1 MPERQLI
8 DYIKNQ
14 SELGISL
21 PEIKNTL
28 LSKGWTEE
36 DINLAID
43 ELNKIPTPQPVLNQ
57 EKNTET
63 TTTKISV
70 FQNLFKSKVALGVTI
85 LLGTLLFISFGVA
98 GYYIYSQN
106 NPDFIYKRAIINT
119 LNIKNMEF
127 EVIGSMSW
135 DYLKIN
141 YNNTGQIEIG
151 NSPQETKIKNTIKLS
166 RVLTESLNIENGIYD
181 QFPNEIKLDLFFNN
195 NELYFNPS
203 PETRNLI
210 FSGFYIS
217 NKQLLDPNKWIKV
230 DKSSFSDIENFDVGN
245 LKKLNDLLFNF
256 KNVKIKFVESE
267 KIDKVE
273 YLKFSYEIPRETM
286 DKFIDDFIKE
296 YIPSASSEEVPDDFK
311 QNTHKYLSNG
321 FIWVNKKDAIVTKI
335 IPTFPKDDPFKLS
348 LEYNLKSYN
357 KELNLQ
363 TPKNYIDFNE
373 LMNYNDSFMVPSDN
387 DYNFDSTEVTY

>member
-363 TPKNYIDFNE
+363 TPKNYIDFTE
-373 LMNYNDSFMVPSDN
+373 LMNYNDNFTIPSDN
-387 DYNFDSTEVTY
+387 EYNFDSNDITY

>member
-14 SELGISL
+14 IELGISL

-28 LSKGWTEE
+28 LSKGWKEE

-63 TTTKISV
+63 TTPKISV

-119 LNIKNMEF
+119 LNIKNMDF
-127 EVIGSMSW
+127 EVKGSMNW

-151 NSPQETKIKNTIKLS
+151 NSPQETKINTTIMITHS
-166 RVLTESLNIENGIYD
+166 PIGFSNIENNVYN
-181 QFPNEIKLDLFFNN
+181 QFPKEIKFDLFFNN

-210 FSGFYIS
+210 FSGFYIT

-230 DKSSFSDIENFDVGN
+230 DNSSFSEIENYNVGN

-256 KNVKIKFVESE
+256 KNVEIKFVESE

-273 YLKFSYEIPRETM
+273 YLKFSYKIPRETM

-321 FIWVNKKDAIVTKI
+321 FIWVNKKDAIVNKI